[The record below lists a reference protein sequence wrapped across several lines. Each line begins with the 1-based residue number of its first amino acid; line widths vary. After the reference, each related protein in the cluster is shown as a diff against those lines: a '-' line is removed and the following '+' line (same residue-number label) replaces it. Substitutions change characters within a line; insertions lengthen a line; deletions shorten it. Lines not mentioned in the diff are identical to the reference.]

1 MIFQKNDIVVIPHLD
16 CSLPYFTLFLRNSV
30 QKETLLK
37 TLIVK
42 LYTTFKSQVLEN
54 WYTLFS
60 DTYPAKP
67 NKEVANPYPSQDLIN
82 NAHIFCKL

>member
-1 MIFQKNDIVVIPHLD
+1 MAYDFLKKSIVGTTHLD
-16 CSLPYFTLFLRNSV
+16 CSLPYLTLFLRNSV

-42 LYTTFKSQVLEN
+42 LYTTFKSQVLKN

-60 DTYPAKP
+60 DTYPARP
-67 NKEVANPYPSQDLIN
+67 NKRVATPHPSPGFDQ
-82 NAHIFCKL
+82 